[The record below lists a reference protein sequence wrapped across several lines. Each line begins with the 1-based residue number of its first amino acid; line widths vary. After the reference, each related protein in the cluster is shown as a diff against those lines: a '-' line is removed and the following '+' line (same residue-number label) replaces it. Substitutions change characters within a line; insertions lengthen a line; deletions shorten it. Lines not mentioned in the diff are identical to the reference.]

1 MEGLPVSDRIRV
13 LIADDHP
20 IVRKGL
26 RTMIEE
32 DEGLD
37 VVGEAGDGHTALALI
52 RKLLPQI
59 AVLDIDMPG
68 LDGFDVMRE
77 MQKLNLKTS
86 VIFLTLHAEED
97 MFRAALEM
105 GGRGYLLKDSAMQE
119 IAVGVRAVAAGQLYL
134 SSAVTARLLQKPER
148 PAPASPTNG
157 VTGDLTPT
165 ECRILHLIA
174 AGRSSK
180 EIGAELSIHY
190 RTVEN
195 HRTNICRKLNI
206 DGANALLR
214 FALQNKASL

>member
-1 MEGLPVSDRIRV
+1 MSDPIRV

-32 DEGLD
+32 DEGLH
-37 VVGEAGDGHTALALI
+37 VIGEAGDGHTALALI

-68 LDGFDVMRE
+68 LDGFGVMRE

-134 SSAVTARLLQKPER
+134 SSAVTTRLLQKPEKP
-148 PAPASPTNG
+148 PALPRNTL
-157 VTGDLTPT
+157 TDDLTPT

-174 AGRSSK
+174 AGKSSK

>member
-1 MEGLPVSDRIRV
+1 MVEQIRV
-13 LIADDHP
+13 LISDDHP

-32 DEGLD
+32 EEDI
-37 VVGEAGDGHTALALI
+37 VVVAEAGDGEAALALI
-52 RKLLPQI
+52 KKFHPQV
-59 AVLDIDMPG
+59 AVLDIDMPK
-68 LDGFDVMRE
+68 LDGFGVIRE
-77 MQKLNLKTS
+77 MKTLKLQTS

-134 SSAVTARLLQKPER
+134 SSAMTGRLLRRPET
-148 PAPASPTNG
+148 PDLAPKNPLT
-157 VTGDLTPT
+157 VHLTPT
-165 ECRILHLIA
+165 EHRILQLIA
-174 AGRSSK
+174 DGKSSK

-195 HRTNICRKLNI
+195 HRTNICRKLSL

-214 FALQNKASL
+214 FTLQHKACL